1 MIILY
6 ENYTKKK
13 LKKENR
19 KKKETD
25 YFDRY
30 FSLLKSILFY
40 NFINCRV

>member
-1 MIILY
+1 MKTIQ
-6 ENYTKKK
+6 KKK